1 MTYAGGTYLFY
12 PSSRSILSPLFL
24 YFIYIRDLGIRIAT
38 CEFRASLFDR
48 FVFDDSGKAD
58 GVFDNVLINSCK
70 ILIGSWNKGC
80 LGGARE
86 DNAGIRGSFGENR
99 KVDKRGTEQDLW
111 HRPWKNVENES
122 WNLLVK
128 FPVIL
133 ASDFEK
139 YDFDRDP
146 LPFRVVKRNG
156 RS

>member
-1 MTYAGGTYLFY
+1 MFGRGE
-12 PSSRSILSPLFL
+12 RRQC
-24 YFIYIRDLGIRIAT
+24 RDTRI
-38 CEFRASLFDR
+38 
-48 FVFDDSGKAD
+48 V
-58 GVFDNVLINSCK
+58 
-70 ILIGSWNKGC
+70 W
-80 LGGARE
+80 
-86 DNAGIRGSFGENR
+86 ENR